1 MTIIVSDTVKTINI
15 YIDDAAS
22 DDELTFHIKA
32 DANMAVLNIEDIKT
46 EETT

>member
-22 DDELTFHIKA
+22 DDEFTFHIEA
-32 DANMAVLNIEDIKT
+32 DASMAVLNIEDIKT
-46 EETT
+46 GETT